1 MRRLI
6 GLCVTVL
13 SIAVLPSAALAQAVI
28 TGSVKDTSGAV
39 LPGVSVEAT
48 SPVLI
53 EKVRSSVTDGAG
65 QYRIED
71 LRPGTYTVT
80 FMLPGFTT
88 FRREGIE
95 LTGSFIATI
104 NADLKV
110 GTLEETVVVTG
121 ASPIVDVQSA
131 RRQTT
136 LNSDVIRS
144 IPTVRNYNSMVVLV
158 PGVIT
163 NANDVAT
170 GPLINQFPIHGGRA
184 NESRLTIDGLNVGNP
199 PGGNQP
205 PTYVAD
211 VGNAQ
216 EVTFTTS
223 GGLGESETA
232 GLVMNIVPK
241 TGGNRYEGA
250 FYFSGTG
257 EHLQSSNYTD
267 ELRDAGLAQATP
279 ISKVY
284 DLNGG
289 VRRPDQAGPGVV
301 LHQRPHAGQHANH
314 GESVLQRERR
324 RPDQWLVRAG
334 PEPARLLRSHVGEHQ
349 RPRHLAGDA
358 AQQGRRILGR
368 AVGLPEVR
376 GNDAPASRRR
386 RRSCRPRPTASA
398 RRNRFAYRRSRGRRR
413 SRTGLLFDAGFGVSY
428 YGWGNFE
435 REGNPTRDLVRVQE
449 QCAGGCA
456 NNGGIPSLV
465 YRSQDWND
473 NYTGAYTWRASASYV
488 TGAHSMKLGYQGTYF
503 YDERTSFTNDQQ
515 LMYRVNNG
523 VPNQLT
529 MAVPFTQSARAAIA
543 AFYAQEQWTLGR
555 LTLQGAL
562 RFDRARGWFPPQQVG
577 PTRFMPNPVS
587 FPKTEGVD
595 SYKDIT
601 PRLGVAYDV
610 FGNGRTAAKFTL
622 GKYLEGASTGNPVA
636 FYNTNP
642 TLRMP
647 NTNPP
652 FGPQGVQRTWTDANG
667 NFQPDCDLQNPL
679 SQDLRGTGGDFC
691 GQISNLAFGTD
702 TLTNSFAIRRAER
715 LGRAFQ

>member
-28 TGSVKDTSGAV
+28 TGAVKDTSGAV

-284 DLNGG
+284 DLNGAFGGPIKRDRVWFFINARTQGSTRITANQYYNVNAGDPTKWTYVPDPSRPGFSDRTWENISGRVTWQVTPRNKVGGFWDEQSVCRKCEGTSTGLASPAQIVSPEADG
-289 VRRPDQAGPGVV
+289 VGATKPLRVPQVTGRHRSRIACSSTPASGSATTGGATSSARETRPAIWFACRNSAPAAAPTTVVSPVSYTDRRTGTTTTLARTRG
-301 LHQRPHAGQHANH
+301 A
-314 GESVLQRERR
+314 RR
-324 RPDQWLVRAG
+324 RPM
-334 PEPARLLRSHVGEHQ
+334 
-349 RPRHLAGDA
+349 
-358 AQQGRRILGR
+358 
-368 AVGLPEVR
+368 
-376 GNDAPASRRR
+376 
-386 RRSCRPRPTASA
+386 
-398 RRNRFAYRRSRGRRR
+398 
-413 SRTGLLFDAGFGVSY
+413 
-428 YGWGNFE
+428 
-435 REGNPTRDLVRVQE
+435 
-449 QCAGGCA
+449 
-456 NNGGIPSLV
+456 
-465 YRSQDWND
+465 SQ
-473 NYTGAYTWRASASYV
+473 A
-488 TGAHSMKLGYQGTYF
+488 
-503 YDERTSFTNDQQ
+503 
-515 LMYRVNNG
+515 
-523 VPNQLT
+523 
-529 MAVPFTQSARAAIA
+529 
-543 AFYAQEQWTLGR
+543 
-555 LTLQGAL
+555 
-562 RFDRARGWFPPQQVG
+562 
-577 PTRFMPNPVS
+577 
-587 FPKTEGVD
+587 
-595 SYKDIT
+595 
-601 PRLGVAYDV
+601 
-610 FGNGRTAAKFTL
+610 RTA
-622 GKYLEGASTGNPVA
+622 
-636 FYNTNP
+636 
-642 TLRMP
+642 
-647 NTNPP
+647 
-652 FGPQGVQRTWTDANG
+652 
-667 NFQPDCDLQNPL
+667 
-679 SQDLRGTGGDFC
+679 
-691 GQISNLAFGTD
+691 
-702 TLTNSFAIRRAER
+702 
-715 LGRAFQ
+715 